1 VATVIRI
8 FYIHKLSHTSEFLF
22 DNTETSIWSTVEPGM
37 GITASSMA
45 CLRPLFRSCLSHSR
59 YLTSNPT
66 TTSAWNATP
75 VRVRSSNG
83 LNQLHLH
90 EIPPK
95 AIRVTTVIDAH
106 SSRESRDL
114 EAAIGPTEE
123 RSNPPSMYR
132 GEVGWNESPTGDTS
146 DENGRSPASEG
157 SKVVCTAG
165 AP

>member
-1 VATVIRI
+1 MATVIRI
-8 FYIHKLSHTSEFLF
+8 FFIHKLSHTSEFLF

-59 YLTSNPT
+59 YLESNPT
-66 TTSAWNATP
+66 APSAWNATP
-75 VRVRSSNG
+75 VRLHSNNG

-106 SSRESRDL
+106 SLRESRDL
-114 EAAIGPTEE
+114 EAAIGPKKE
-123 RSNPPSMYR
+123 RSNPPIMY
-132 GEVGWNESPTGDTS
+132 GGTVDWNESSTGDTS
-146 DENGRSPASEG
+146 DENRRSPASEG
-157 SKVVCTAG
+157 SKVVRKAG
-165 AP
+165 TS